1 MKAVRCD
8 SQDNYSNGKAAEIL
22 LEVEVLIHRDK
33 DIKLS
38 GSHLEK
44 IAVVSARPSHFRHS
58 PHVVPFDVGLET
70 AINALVEQDPKW
82 GQELSPW
89 PPPRRR

>member
-1 MKAVRCD
+1 MKAVR
-8 SQDNYSNGKAAEIL
+8 SGSHDNYSNGKTAEIL
-22 LEVEVLIHRDK
+22 LKVEILIHRDK
-33 DIKLS
+33 DVKLL
-38 GSHLEK
+38 GSHLEE
-44 IAVVSARPSHFRHS
+44 IAVAEARPSYFRHG
-58 PHVVPFDVGLET
+58 PHVVLFDVGSET